1 MRAILFLLSLTCNLL
16 FSQNENEINILTND
30 NHSFFKDSTYIKSTS
45 DKLIIKFSRDNKIE
59 SFSISENGINIKLL
73 PNFKHKYN
81 VSIEHDFFAFSF
93 SLPKSW
99 IVKNE
104 EIYSKGKSSGT
115 DFNITLFKNHW
126 ITKLFYN
133 ETVGYYVQNTND
145 FIDNWS
151 NSEPY
156 IQLPDAKIKKIGG
169 TTSYLFNAK
178 KISIRAIN
186 NQTEIQEKS
195 AGSILATLNYEYN
208 YLYNRDDNI
217 NSKQHKY
224 TILPLL
230 EYQYNWVVLNKT
242 LLVAP
247 KLSFGYGYS
256 FMTDYD
262 NVQTKHINSN
272 TSVISFNTN
281 ISINYTYKNLFCGI
295 QYHLNNNYF
304 EEGNSKIENNISYN
318 NLYIGYKFNTPN
330 KLKKINSNIKRLL

>member
-1 MRAILFLLSLTCNLL
+1 MRTILFFLSLSCNFL
-16 FSQNENEINILTND
+16 FSQNESKINLDAN
-30 NHSFFKDSTYIKSTS
+30 NNLSFFKDSTYIKSIS
-45 DKLIIKFSRDNKIE
+45 DKLIIKFNRDNKIE
-59 SFSISENGINIKLL
+59 SFSVSESGFDMKLL

-81 VSIEHDFFAFSF
+81 VSIEYDFFAFSF

-99 IVKNE
+99 TVKNE

-115 DFNITLFKNHW
+115 DFNMTLFKNHW

-133 ETVGYYVQNTND
+133 ETVGYYVQNTSD

-156 IQLPDAKIKKIGG
+156 IQLPNAKIKKIGG

-178 KISIRAIN
+178 KLSIRAIN

-195 AGSILATLNYEYN
+195 AGSILTTLNYEYN
-208 YLYNRDDNI
+208 YLSNRDDDI
-217 NSKQHKY
+217 KSKQHKY

-230 EYQYNWVVLNKT
+230 EYQYNWVILNKK
-242 LLVAP
+242 LLIAP

-256 FMTDYD
+256 FITDYD
-262 NVQTKHINSN
+262 TTQRNHINSN
-272 TSVISFNTN
+272 TTIFSFNTN

-295 QYHLNNNYF
+295 QYHVNNNYF
-304 EEGNSKIENNISYN
+304 KEDNSKIENNISYN

-330 KLKKINSNIKRLL
+330 KLKKMNTNLKRLL